1 MFQMAVRPCSHRL
14 PWPKALV
21 ASSAFKFRCNS
32 CNAVVYRRHPL
43 TAGLYGILNLD
54 RMGITIALI
63 LVAAIAFLPW
73 VVGVVAIATLAAYS
87 WDLRR
92 QPIVEF
98 SDSEAVRQ
106 QRTNIVLFVALATLL
121 LFLIV
126 DGLK

>member
-1 MFQMAVRPCSHRL
+1 
-14 PWPKALV
+14 
-21 ASSAFKFRCNS
+21 
-32 CNAVVYRRHPL
+32 
-43 TAGLYGILNLD
+43 
-54 RMGITIALI
+54 MGITIALI

-87 WDLRR
+87 WDRRR